1 MTEVEWLKG
10 TDPDPTLEFLR
21 GKASDR
27 KMRLFAC
34 ACVRRILPLLE
45 NDQERVK
52 VNDRS
57 QGAVEGAKREAE
69 LAKKAVEVAEL
80 FADGQATEAK
90 LNAVFSDAD
99 EDEAISYAAGPDA
112 AWTAKGS
119 AYRARWI
126 ANFCSPFSYLLGAKF
141 RSPSP
146 SDHDRE
152 QAAQCHL
159 LRDIFGNPF
168 RPITFDPSWLT
179 PTVIHLAQAI
189 YDDRSFDQMP
199 TLADALEKS
208 GCDNAEILAHC
219 RGAGPHVKG
228 CWVVD
233 AMLGKEAMK

>member
-1 MTEVEWLKG
+1 MTETEWLAC
-10 TDPDPTLEFLR
+10 TDPDPMLEFLR
-21 GKASDR
+21 GKTSQR
-27 KMRLFAC
+27 KLRFLAC
-34 ACVRRILPLLE
+34 ACVRRILHLLE
-45 NDQERVK
+45 DNQERFK
-52 VNDRS
+52 ANERCKAAIELATS
-57 QGAVEGAKREAE
+57 EAE
-69 LAKKAVEVAEL
+69 LAKKAVEVAER
-80 FADGQATEAK
+80 FADGKATEAELK
-90 LNAVFSDAD
+90 AVYPDD
-99 EDEAISYAAGPDA
+99 EEASCYAAGPDA
-112 AWTAKGS
+112 AWTAKAS
-119 AYRARWI
+119 AYRARYI
-126 ANFCSPFSYLLGAKF
+126 ANYYSPSSYPPGAAF